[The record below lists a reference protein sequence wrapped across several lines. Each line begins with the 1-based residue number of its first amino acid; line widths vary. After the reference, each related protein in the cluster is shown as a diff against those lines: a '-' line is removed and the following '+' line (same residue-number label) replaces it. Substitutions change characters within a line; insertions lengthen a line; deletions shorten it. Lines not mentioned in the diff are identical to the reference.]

1 METDRN
7 KVEALNMELRSITA
21 KIMKYKD
28 FYSNM
33 KEETIEMK
41 ETKPILV
48 EALDSIKVE
57 LDRVSLLLNDISNK
71 VIEKQI
77 ELKKLNSECLEVHKQ
92 MQELHNINK
101 TEERTIGV
109 KRAMLNKDIEQQ
121 LKKIDETNQREK
133 DANKLY
139 EEAIAIKK
147 EYERKSLELA
157 DMVAKFKSDKSN
169 LESIREATLTGQ
181 RALNKDKAQHEK
193 NVEQYKIDRMTLN
206 NDRHK
211 VKNIQEIVKK
221 LIKEKA

>member
-48 EALDSIKVE
+48 EALNSIKVE
-57 LDRVSLLLNDISNK
+57 LDRASLLINNISTK
-71 VIEKQI
+71 VTEKQI
-77 ELKKLNSECLEVHKQ
+77 ELKKLNSECLDVHRK
-92 MQELHNINK
+92 MQESHDINK

-109 KRAMLNKDIEQQ
+109 KRAILNKDITQQ
-121 LKKIDETNQREK
+121 LQKIEETNKREK
-133 DANKLY
+133 DAIALK
-139 EEAIAIKK
+139 EEAMAIKK

-157 DMVAKFKSDKSN
+157 DMVAKFRSDKSN
-169 LESIREATLTGQ
+169 LETIREATLTGQ
-181 RALNKDKAQHEK
+181 RLLNKDMAQHEK
-193 NVEQYKIDRMTLN
+193 NVQQYKVDRMILN